1 MEIKIFS
8 PMDGEIKKIEECSDS
23 MFAQKMMGDGFLIVP
38 TSNEL
43 YSPFYKGNVAMIFDT
58 KHAVFLESDNLKM
71 LIHVG
76 IDTVSL
82 NGKPFKLNVEQNN
95 KVDLNTK
102 IMTIDFNQ
110 IAQKNLVTETPI
122 VFEESNLSTFKIKKL
137 NTGKVKKGD
146 LVALIEYEIKK
157 ESQVKKEKIEL
168 IGFESKYLT
177 SAKQFIK
184 NVGGFSNFEEVYNCM
199 TRLRFKIIDK
209 EKVDVQKISNNEL
222 VKGTV
227 WNGNELQVIIGGE
240 CYKVKDE
247 ISNIQAGVYDQETQ
261 ETKIFIKPKFSK
273 RFLAA
278 ITGIMTPQ
286 IPTLMAVALLAAL
299 QALLVSTNA
308 IVDASQFEN
317 VADAGLFAATMYI
330 LSKIGFSLMGVLF
343 CISTAKYF
351 KGNIMMAA
359 LIGLT
364 ITSRMLFSGNI
375 IPIEEAKFGN
385 WTSSDL
391 AGPGWLLFKIGS
403 FPILVKGYEGS
414 VLPFIAAAIL
424 MVYLDKWI
432 KSWINPTV
440 DIVFRPFMV
449 YTIIC
454 VVTLFVFGPAL
465 GMVEFGLSQICILFE
480 KIPLGL
486 GVALFAMLWQIMVLT
501 GVHVAVIMS
510 IMIGTLF
517 QNPVIPT
524 SLDIA
529 TAIGSFGQVGAAI
542 GLIVVTRNSQLKNY
556 TIGCLTAGML
566 GISEP
571 IIYGATLPKVRPFI
585 GGCIGAGLGGLM
597 LGLLNIKASI
607 VSGLGVFS
615 ITAVTGFVN
624 QLLFILCWLVAIG
637 GGALFTILLY
647 SEKWDEIKFSKKQF
661 GKINS
666 IISKILIANG
676 LEQKE
681 AKEKI
686 NLIEKQYIDEL
697 ENSKLI
703 FKNYYKYFILKTKY
717 EAKLNL
723 ILAKEEKNKRI
734 LFAKAKKLLDNE
746 KADQEKVNEA
756 IIKSND
762 YNLSSQKAE
771 LNNKINEWNIENEKV
786 IKEYDL
792 TIAKLTQMYNDTLKE
807 LAKISNFENI
817 MKFENNLYNGINSV
831 KINFGV
837 LDEKDFTFSK
847 EDKKIVKE
855 LLTISN

>member
-1 MEIKIFS
+1 MEIKIYAPF
-8 PMDGEIKKIEECSDS
+8 DGEIKKIEECSDS

-38 TSNEL
+38 SSNQM
-43 YSPFYKGNVAMIFDT
+43 YSPFKQSIVELVFDT
-58 KHAVFLESDNLKM
+58 KHAIFLESNDLKL

-76 IDTVSL
+76 MDTVSL
-82 NGKPFKLNVEQNN
+82 EGEPFKLNVSEKDSIN
-95 KVDLNTK
+95 LNSK
-102 IMTIDFNQ
+102 IMNVDFKK
-110 IAQKNLVTETPI
+110 IKDAKLLIETPI
-122 VFEESNLSTFKIKKL
+122 VFDQSNLLKFNIKKL
-137 NTGKVKKGD
+137 KLGNVKRGEEI
-146 LVALIEYEIKK
+146 AIIEYELYQKDK
-157 ESQVKKEKIEL
+157 NNKVEL
-168 IGFESKYLT
+168 IGFESKYLIT
-177 SAKQFIK
+177 AKQFIK
-184 NVGGFSNFEEVYNCM
+184 NVGGLSNFEEVYNCM
-199 TRLRFKIIDK
+199 TRLRFKVIDK
-209 EKVDVQKISNNEL
+209 AKVDIQAIAKNEL

-247 ISNIQAGVYDQETQ
+247 IINVKAGIYEK
-261 ETKIFIKPKFSK
+261 EKEGKSIFIKPKFSK

-299 QALLVSTNA
+299 QALLVSTGA
-308 IVDASQFEN
+308 IVDASQYEN
-317 VADAGLFAATMYI
+317 VADAGLFAASMYI

-364 ITSRMLFSGNI
+364 ITSRMLFSGTI
-375 IPIEEAKFGN
+375 IPIETARFGD
-385 WTSSDL
+385 WTKSDL

-414 VLPFIAAAIL
+414 VLPFIAAAML

-440 DIVFRPFMV
+440 DIVFRPFLV
-449 YTIIC
+449 YTLVSI
-454 VVTLFVFGPAL
+454 VTLFAFGPIL
-465 GMVEFGLSQICILFE
+465 GMVEFGLSQVCILFE

-517 QNPVIPT
+517 QSPVIPT

-571 IIYGATLPKVRPFI
+571 IIYGATLPKIRPFI
-585 GGCIGAGLGGLM
+585 GGCIGAGLGGL
-597 LGLLNIKASI
+597 LVGLLNIKASI

-615 ITAVTGFVN
+615 ITAVTGFTN
-624 QLLFILCWLVAIG
+624 QALFVLCWVVAIG
-637 GGALFTILLY
+637 AGALFTILLY
-647 SEKWDEIKFSKKQF
+647 SEKWDEVKFTKKQF
-661 GKINS
+661 KKINS
-666 IISKILIANG
+666 ILLKILVSSGFEI
-676 LEQKE
+676 KE
-681 AKEKI
+681 AKQKLMDTEKKYM
-686 NLIEKQYIDEL
+686 EQL
-697 ENSKLI
+697 ESSKLI
-703 FKNYYKYFILKTKY
+703 FKEYYKYFIVKSKY
-717 EAKLNL
+717 EAKINL
-723 ILAKEEKNKRI
+723 LLVKEEKNKRV
-734 LFAKAKKLLDNE
+734 LFEKAKKIIENSKIKEDKKQL
-746 KADQEKVNEA
+746 A
-756 IIKSND
+756 ILKSNN
-762 YNLSSQKAE
+762 YNLKDKISE
-771 LNNKINEWNIENEKV
+771 LNNKLNQLDVES
-786 IKEYDL
+786 KEIIMNYNL
-792 TIAKLTQMYNDTLKE
+792 TLDKLEISYGNTLKE
-807 LAKISNFENI
+807 LANISNFENI
-817 MKFENNLYNGINSV
+817 LKFENSLYNGINSI

-837 LDEKDFTFSK
+837 LDEREYLFSK
-847 EDKKIVKE
+847 NDKKIAIENLEVY
-855 LLTISN
+855 